1 MKVTVLHNIG
11 GDMLKVILLF
21 LLLVII
27 WGALWVGLASLVLIP
42 AVGESATSTL
52 GTLLGMLVG
61 WGLMQLSLSVGQNRG
76 WIKW

>member
-1 MKVTVLHNIG
+1 MF
-11 GDMLKVILLF
+11 KVILLF

-42 AVGESATSTL
+42 TVGESATSTL

-61 WGLMQLSLSVGQNRG
+61 WGLMQLSLSVGQSRR